1 MAQTE
6 NQTNLTTE
14 RERQPF
20 FPTCRY
26 CGSVELPIGNY
37 ESQEQADEAAVLYCK
52 CAAARAYRE
61 ELERIK
67 ERENNIVKLRQ
78 KLDDF
83 SSYCED
89 RGVDLEG
96 ELYDTVFNA
105 GVAVL
110 DGIIVSVT
118 FKFLRLKVA
127 ISTNSKGALVIAFTY
142 SDGAKVEV

>member
-6 NQTNLTTE
+6 NQTNLTPE
-14 RERQPF
+14 RERELF
-20 FPTCRY
+20 YPTCRY
-26 CGSVELPIGNY
+26 CGNVELPIGKY
-37 ESQEQADEAAVLYCK
+37 ESQDQANEAATIHCK
-52 CAAARAYRE
+52 CSEAREYQD
-61 ELERIK
+61 ELRRQK
-67 ERENNIVKLRQ
+67 ERADNIVKLRQ

-83 SSYCED
+83 SSYCEN

-96 ELYDTVFNA
+96 DLYDTVFNA

-127 ISTNSKGALVIAFTY
+127 ISTNSKGALVIAFSY